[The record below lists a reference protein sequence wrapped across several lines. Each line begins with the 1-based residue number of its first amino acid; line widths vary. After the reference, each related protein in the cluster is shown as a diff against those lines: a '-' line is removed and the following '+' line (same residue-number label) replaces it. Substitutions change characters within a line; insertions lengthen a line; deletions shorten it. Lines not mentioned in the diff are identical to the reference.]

1 MEPERKGDGE
11 MTNNNGE
18 PTMDFSQ
25 LVTDHFG
32 GLTKSEKRI
41 ANFLRKNLNEAAF
54 LAASEIADHLDIS
67 EATVVRFARSLG
79 FSSYPAL
86 RVNIQTSLRQRVT
99 HSSRIKSRL
108 EDMRSSADIF
118 ERLAASEIDYLSQ
131 ALETVNREQM
141 ERAVDFLR
149 ERKRVFVFGT
159 GPSLSLVDLLE
170 IRLKRFGRDVFPLR
184 SSGREML
191 EPLLSLGPNDLMI
204 VICFFSI
211 NPSLRLV
218 LEYANEVRCPVIMIT
233 DTLDTLVGEKADVVL
248 AASRGPVSEFHSLVV
263 PMTIINA
270 LLLSLANQEQEV
282 IMPVLD
288 RLDLLRD
295 KLKTFNARE
304 E

>member
-1 MEPERKGDGE
+1 M
-11 MTNNNGE
+11 MTNEETKSNV
-18 PTMDFSQ
+18 DFSQ
-25 LVTDHFG
+25 LVTDQFNH
-32 GLTKSEKRI
+32 LTKSEKRV

-54 LAASEIADHLDIS
+54 LAASEIADNLNIS

-86 RVNIQTSLRQRVT
+86 RSSIQTSLRQRVT

-108 EDMRSSADIF
+108 EDMRTSGDIF
-118 ERLAASEIDYLSQ
+118 ERLAASEIDYLGQ
-131 ALETVNREQM
+131 AVETVNREQLD
-141 ERAVDFLR
+141 RAVKYMR
-149 ERKRVFVFGT
+149 EQQRIYVFGT

-170 IRLKRFGRDVFPLR
+170 IRLRRFGKDVFSLR

-191 EPLLSLGPNDLMI
+191 ESLLSLGPNDLLI

-211 NPSLRLV
+211 NPGLKLV
-218 LEYANEVRCPVIMIT
+218 LDYANEVHCPVVMIT
-233 DTLDTLVGEKADVVL
+233 DTLDTIIGDKAEVVL
-248 AASRGPVSEFHSLVV
+248 SAKRGPVSEFHSLVV

-270 LLLSLANQEQEV
+270 LLLSLANQEQGQ

-295 KLKTFNARE
+295 KLKNFNSQE
-304 E
+304 N

>member
-1 MEPERKGDGE
+1 M

-18 PTMDFSQ
+18 PTKDFSQ
-25 LVTDHFG
+25 LVTDQFNH
-32 GLTKSEKRI
+32 LTKSEKRV

-54 LAASEIADHLDIS
+54 LAASEIAEHLNIS

-108 EDMRSSADIF
+108 DDLRTSSDIF
-118 ERLAASEIDYLSQ
+118 ERLAASEIDYLGQ
-131 ALETVNREQM
+131 ALETVNREQLQ
-141 ERAVDFLR
+141 RAVNFMA
-149 ERKRVFVFGT
+149 ERKRIYVFGT

-170 IRLKRFGRDVFPLR
+170 IRLKRFGKDVFSLR

-191 EPLLSLGPNDLMI
+191 EPLLLLGPNDLLI

-211 NPSLRLV
+211 NPSLKLV
-218 LEYANEVRCPVIMIT
+218 LDYAKEVHCPVIMIT
-233 DTLDTLVGEKADVVL
+233 DTLDTIIGDKADVVL

-270 LLLSLANQEQEV
+270 LLLALANQEQDQ
-282 IMPVLD
+282 IMPMLD

-295 KLKTFNARE
+295 KLKSFNAQE

>member
-1 MEPERKGDGE
+1 
-11 MTNNNGE
+11 MTNDNGK
-18 PTMDFSQ
+18 TTIDFSQ
-25 LVTDHFG
+25 LVTDRFNQ
-32 GLTKSEKRI
+32 LTKSEKRI

-54 LAASEIADHLDIS
+54 LAASEIANHLDIS

-79 FSSYPAL
+79 FDSYPAL
-86 RVNIQTSLRQRVT
+86 RSSIQTSLRLRVT

-108 EDMRSSADIF
+108 DDMRSSSDIF
-118 ERLAASEIDYLSQ
+118 ERLTASEIDYLGQ

-141 ERAVDFLR
+141 ERAVELMGGR
-149 ERKRVFVFGT
+149 QRYFVFGT
-159 GPSLSLVDLLE
+159 GPSVSLVDLLE
-170 IRLKRFGRDVFPLR
+170 IRLKRFGKDVFSLR
-184 SSGREML
+184 SSGRELL
-191 EPLLSLGPNDLMI
+191 EPLLTLGPNDLLI
-204 VICFFSI
+204 VFCFFSI

-218 LEYANEVRCPVIMIT
+218 LEYANEIHCPVIMIT
-233 DTLDTLVGEKADVVL
+233 DTLDTIIGDKADVVL
-248 AASRGPVSEFHSLVV
+248 AAERGPVSEFHSLVV

-270 LLLSLANQEQEV
+270 LLLSLANQEQSQ

>member
-1 MEPERKGDGE
+1 
-11 MTNNNGE
+11 MTNDNGK
-18 PTMDFSQ
+18 TNVDFSQ
-25 LVTDHFG
+25 LVTDHFNQ
-32 GLTKSEKRI
+32 LTKSEKRI

-79 FSSYPAL
+79 FESYPAL
-86 RVNIQTSLRQRVT
+86 RSSIQVSLRQRVT

-108 EDMRSSADIF
+108 DDLRTSSDIF
-118 ERLAASEIDYLSQ
+118 ERLAASEIDYLGQ
-131 ALETVNREQM
+131 ALETVNREQL
-141 ERAVDFLR
+141 ERAVGFLC
-149 ERKRVFVFGT
+149 ERQRIYVFGT

-170 IRLKRFGRDVFPLR
+170 IRLKRFGKDVFALR

-191 EPLLSLGPNDLMI
+191 EPLLSLGPNDLII

-218 LEYANEVRCPVIMIT
+218 LEYANEVHCPVVMIT
-233 DTLDTLVGEKADVVL
+233 DTLDTIIGDKADVVL
-248 AASRGPVSEFHSLVV
+248 AAKRGPVSEFHSLVV

-270 LLLSLANQEQEV
+270 LLLSVANQEKDK
-282 IMPVLD
+282 ILPSLD
-288 RLDLLRD
+288 RLDMLRD
-295 KLKTFNARE
+295 KLKGFNARE

>member
-1 MEPERKGDGE
+1 
-11 MTNNNGE
+11 MTNDNGK
-18 PTMDFSQ
+18 TNVDFSQ
-25 LVTDHFG
+25 LVTDHFNQ
-32 GLTKSEKRI
+32 LTKSEKRI

-79 FSSYPAL
+79 FESYPAL
-86 RVNIQTSLRQRVT
+86 RSSIQTSLRQRVT
-99 HSSRIKSRL
+99 HSSRIKSRIDDL
-108 EDMRSSADIF
+108 RTSSDIF
-118 ERLAASEIDYLSQ
+118 ERLAASEIDYLGQ
-131 ALETVNREQM
+131 ALETVNREQL
-141 ERAVDFLR
+141 ERAVGFLC
-149 ERKRVFVFGT
+149 ERQRIFVFGT

-170 IRLKRFGRDVFPLR
+170 IRLKRFGKDVFALR

-191 EPLLSLGPNDLMI
+191 EPLLSLGPNDLLI

-218 LEYANEVRCPVIMIT
+218 LEYANEVHCPVVMIT
-233 DTLDTLVGEKADVVL
+233 DTLDTMIGDKADVVL
-248 AASRGPVSEFHSLVV
+248 AAKRGPVSEFHSLVV

-270 LLLSLANQEQEV
+270 LLLALANKEQAQ

-295 KLKTFNARE
+295 KLKNFNAHE

>member
-1 MEPERKGDGE
+1 
-11 MTNNNGE
+11 MTNHTDE
-18 PTMDFSQ
+18 PISEFSQ
-25 LVTDHFG
+25 LVTDQFKS
-32 GLTKSEKRI
+32 LTKSEKRI

-54 LAASEIADHLDIS
+54 FAANEIAEQLDIS

-86 RVNIQTSLRQRVT
+86 RANIQNSLRQRVT

-108 EDMRSSADIF
+108 DDLRTSSDIF

-131 ALETVNREQM
+131 ALESVNREQM
-141 ERAVDFLR
+141 EHAVELMHQR
-149 ERKRVFVFGT
+149 QRIFVFGT

-170 IRLKRFGRDVFPLR
+170 IRLKRFGKDVLPLR

-191 EPLLSLGPNDLMI
+191 EPLLTLGPNDLFI

-218 LEYANEVRCPVIMIT
+218 LEYASEVQCPVIMIT
-233 DTLDTLVGEKADVVL
+233 DTLDTLIGDKADVVL
-248 AASRGPVSEFHSLVV
+248 AAKRGPVSEFHSLVV

-270 LLLSLANQEQEV
+270 LLLAVANRDQEK
-282 IMPVLD
+282 ILPTLD

-295 KLKTFNARE
+295 KLKYFNKGE

>member
-1 MEPERKGDGE
+1 
-11 MTNNNGE
+11 MTNHTDE
-18 PTMDFSQ
+18 PISEFSQ
-25 LVTDHFG
+25 LVTDQFKS
-32 GLTKSEKRI
+32 LTKSEKRI

-54 LAASEIADHLDIS
+54 FAANEIAEQLDIS

-86 RVNIQTSLRQRVT
+86 RANIQNSLRQRVT

-108 EDMRSSADIF
+108 DDLRTSSDIF

-131 ALETVNREQM
+131 ALESVNREQM
-141 ERAVDFLR
+141 EHAVELMHQR
-149 ERKRVFVFGT
+149 QRIFVFGT

-170 IRLKRFGRDVFPLR
+170 IRLKRFGKDVLPLR

-191 EPLLSLGPNDLMI
+191 EPLLTLGPNDLFI

-218 LEYANEVRCPVIMIT
+218 LEYASEVQCPVIMIT
-233 DTLDTLVGEKADVVL
+233 DTLDTLIGDKADVVL
-248 AASRGPVSEFHSLVV
+248 AAKRGPVSEFHSLVV
-263 PMTIINA
+263 PMTVINA
-270 LLLSLANQEQEV
+270 LLLAVANRDQEK
-282 IMPVLD
+282 ILPTLD

-295 KLKTFNARE
+295 KLKYFNKGE

>member
-1 MEPERKGDGE
+1 

-18 PTMDFSQ
+18 PTIDFSQ
-25 LVTDHFG
+25 LVTEKFNH
-32 GLTKSEKRI
+32 LTKSEKRV

-54 LAASEIADHLDIS
+54 LAASEIAEHLDIS

-86 RVNIQTSLRQRVT
+86 RINIQTSLRQRVT

-108 EDMRSSADIF
+108 DDMRTSGDIF
-118 ERLAASEIDYLSQ
+118 ERLAASEIDYLGQ
-131 ALETVNREQM
+131 AVETVNREQL
-141 ERAVDFLR
+141 ENAVSLMR
-149 ERKRVFVFGT
+149 ERQRIYVFGT

-170 IRLKRFGRDVFPLR
+170 IRLKRFGKDVFSLR

-191 EPLLSLGPNDLMI
+191 EPLLSLGPNDLLI

-218 LEYANEVRCPVIMIT
+218 LDYASEVHCPVVMIT
-233 DTLDTLVGEKADVVL
+233 DTLDTIVGDKADVVL
-248 AASRGPVSEFHSLVV
+248 AAQRGPVSEFHSQVV

-270 LLLSLANQEQEV
+270 LLLSLANLEQEKT
-282 IMPVLD
+282 MLVLD

-295 KLKTFNARE
+295 KLKSFNSHE
-304 E
+304 S

>member
-1 MEPERKGDGE
+1 
-11 MTNNNGE
+11 MTNNNNQ
-18 PTMDFSQ
+18 PTSDFSQ
-25 LVTDHFG
+25 LVTEKFNH
-32 GLTKSEKRI
+32 LTKSEKRV

-54 LAASEIADHLDIS
+54 LAASEIAEHLDIS

-86 RVNIQTSLRQRVT
+86 RINIQTSLRQRVT

-108 EDMRSSADIF
+108 DDMRTSGDIF
-118 ERLAASEIDYLSQ
+118 ERLAASEIDYLGQ
-131 ALETVNREQM
+131 AVETVNREQL
-141 ERAVDFLR
+141 ENAVSLMR
-149 ERKRVFVFGT
+149 ERQRIYVFGT

-170 IRLKRFGRDVFPLR
+170 IRLKRFGKDVFSLR

-191 EPLLSLGPNDLMI
+191 EPLLSLGPNDLLI

-218 LEYANEVRCPVIMIT
+218 LDYASEVHCPVVMIT
-233 DTLDTLVGEKADVVL
+233 DTLDTIVGDKADVVL
-248 AASRGPVSEFHSLVV
+248 AAQRGPVSEFHSQVV

-270 LLLSLANQEQEV
+270 LLLSLANLEQEKT
-282 IMPVLD
+282 MLVLD

-295 KLKTFNARE
+295 KLKSFNSHE
-304 E
+304 S